1 MGSQAAAEY
10 QSDAERAQAP
20 PLLLLLAMGCLR
32 MPMGSSSRLRR
43 AAVVRSSSS
52 SLGLPLLL
60 LTAKRRGGLGPAQP
74 PLLTQ
79 ASRQSTKPAP
89 QLSAFGL
96 RSSKPPHKLNKIK
109 VADLLGSYRF
119 FLDNLQQAV
128 HTGKLRPTTA
138 LGYLNALLSYLKD
151 RRAVLERRGVEYDAM
166 LGAIGEV
173 RRGFSNM
180 HLMAVRMPNTESL
193 IAAAVSAAVAAAA
206 AAAGAAAA
214 GGVGGV
220 EGAAT
225 AAAGVVD
232 GCGGAVAA
240 AGGGGG
246 A

>member
-1 MGSQAAAEY
+1 VSEDANGKQQQAE
-10 QSDAERAQAP
+10 E
-20 PLLLLLAMGCLR
+20 
-32 MPMGSSSRLRR
+32 GSSGEEQQQQPGSPSAAPNGKKTRRFGPSTATIADAGIEAKHEACTTALRFW
-43 AAVVRSSSS
+43 
-52 SLGLPLLL
+52 
-60 LTAKRRGGLGPAQP
+60 AQVLHP
-74 PLLTQ
+74 
-79 ASRQSTKPAP
+79 
-89 QLSAFGL
+89 
-96 RSSKPPHKLNKIK
+96 SKPPHKLNKIK

-119 FLDNLQQAV
+119 FLDDLQQAV
-128 HTGKLRPTTA
+128 HTGNLRPTTA

-151 RRAVLERRGVEYDAM
+151 RREVLEGRGVEYDAM

-232 GCGGAVAA
+232 GCGGAAAA